1 MSDKVPFSTRLI
13 GMFGAQGIR
22 AWMCTHDYRAYLYDP
37 NMDPRLGTDEPRI
50 YLFWHEYILVPLYL
64 RGNCDIVML
73 LSRHR
78 DAEVLARVAG
88 HMGFDCVRGS
98 TTRGA
103 TAALME
109 MQRQGKQSHLAITP
123 DGPQG
128 PRRQMAQ
135 GAIYLASKSG
145 MPIVPMGFGM
155 SFPKR
160 AKSWDQFA
168 MPRPFSR
175 VRCVIGNPTY
185 IPPDLSREGL
195 EDSRL
200 HVEGLMNDL
209 TLEAELWAEKGG
221 TRAGDRAERRRSRD
235 RHMASPLPIE
245 HQLQVPMAQVPRR
258 RSA

>member
-1 MSDKVPFSTRLI
+1 MSDKVPFFTRLT
-13 GMFGAQGIR
+13 GLLAAQGIR
-22 AWMCTHDYRAYLYDP
+22 AWMSSHDYRAYFYDP
-37 NMDPRLGTDEPRI
+37 NMDPRLGTAEPRI

-64 RGNCDIVML
+64 RGHCDIVML

-78 DAEVLARVAG
+78 DAEVLARIAG
-88 HMGFDCVRGS
+88 HLGFDCVRGS

-103 TAALME
+103 TAAMME
-109 MQRQGKQSHLAITP
+109 MQRLGKQSHIAITP

-128 PRRQMAQ
+128 PRRQLAQ

-175 VRCVIGNPTY
+175 VRCVLGAPTY

-209 TLEAELWAEKGG
+209 TLEAELWAEMGG
-221 TRAGDRAERRRSRD
+221 TRSGDSAQRRRSLD
-235 RHMASPLPIE
+235 RQMASPLPVE
-245 HQLQVPMAQVPRR
+245 HQPRVPVGEVLR